1 MRHSINRKLP
11 QPPKCDRCKEPLE
24 TPATAQNP
32 SATIMAYSLARC
44 PSCLVLFVIGTNLQP
59 SPDLSAD
66 ETTFNAAMNAD
77 PEVREWAEK
86 HCRPYAFA
94 TLPKSRRSVLLRVS
108 G

>member
-94 TLPKSRRSVLLRVS
+94 TIPKSR
-108 G
+108 